1 MFLILKLRCIYRIFG
16 FFHVSQNL
24 PKQEKC
30 VVFLI
35 CVRLFFQ
42 YKKILIKINTE
53 YIFHVL
59 NNTLFKRY
67 NKIRKES
74 EIIGK
79 IVGYTVKEQLLV
91 ERR

>member
-1 MFLILKLRCIYRIFG
+1 MCSIFNLRHTY
-16 FFHVSQNL
+16 
-24 PKQEKC
+24 
-30 VVFLI
+30 
-35 CVRLFFQ
+35 FFQ

-59 NNTLFKRY
+59 NNTLFKGY
-67 NKIRKES
+67 NKIKNES